1 MSCMGFVIR
10 LKRWDWPGSLKRTIL
25 HHAGFMVIAALPKAP
40 MSNSPIST
48 VWHRDLAW
56 LWALPGHSALE
67 QDGIRSAQTVLARS
81 KRRCSLAQVYCE
93 QSTIIYSTLYNGRC
107 ISVRK
112 KSVSALSKVNVSYWL
127 RLLRPTSLARQVY

>member
-10 LKRWDWPGSLKRTIL
+10 LKRWDWPGSLNAPSFTTL
-25 HHAGFMVIAALPKAP
+25 DLWLLLALPKAP
-40 MSNSPIST
+40 MFNSPIST

-81 KRRCSLAQVYCE
+81 KRRCSLAQVCCE
-93 QSTIIYSTLYNGRC
+93 QSTFIYSTLYNGRC

-112 KSVSALSKVNVSYWL
+112 KSASALSKVNVSYWL
-127 RLLRPTSLARQVY
+127 RLLRPTSYAR